1 MREDAIQTHF
11 YRTVDC
17 STASGACMT
26 VVRQSRKRSTTGA
39 DSTVNCTTSG
49 FDGGA
54 EVDSQGRDVAGDLA
68 TSAGIL
74 TTRLI
79 IVTCNGAVAFGALN
93 GERRLVIIM

>member
-1 MREDAIQTHF
+1 MSHM
-11 YRTVDC
+11 
-17 STASGACMT
+17 SG
-26 VVRQSRKRSTTGA
+26 VR
-39 DSTVNCTTSG
+39 TTSG

-93 GERRLVIIM
+93 GGKDGWSLLCELTALRHV